1 MIFQPTHNFNN
12 FKTNTVHLRPHLITP
27 PTAVCSQ
34 HIQNLSKNPSSGSN
48 HQLCLCLI
56 GKFFCKPN
64 TNKLIGKFNLGR
76 LIISAAQRG
85 PEMLQMTKRLMIELT
100 QKNTLTILNR
110 HSWDP
115 LRTCLLE
122 IFENPACYKI
132 CCVQP
137 LSHLFMLR
145 AVEVQQVQKFSWR
158 ELDLSGMGELSVKT
172 IPKHTVYSHSGFCLV
187 AKNMTLTDEMLWYKQ
202 KRAYPPL
209 Y

>member
-12 FKTNTVHLRPHLITP
+12 FKTNTVHPRPHLITP

-34 HIQNLSKNPSSGSN
+34 HIQNLSKNPLSGSN

-110 HSWDP
+110 TVGIHLEHASWRY
-115 LRTCLLE
+115 LRIQRVIKFAVYSHYRTCLCSGLLR
-122 IFENPACYKI
+122 FSKCRNSLGENQTFQEWESCP
-132 CCVQP
+132 
-137 LSHLFMLR
+137 
-145 AVEVQQVQKFSWR
+145 
-158 ELDLSGMGELSVKT
+158 
-172 IPKHTVYSHSGFCLV
+172 
-187 AKNMTLTDEMLWYKQ
+187 
-202 KRAYPPL
+202 
-209 Y
+209 